1 MLLAKIWILINFVFY
16 LGLGILTLMNPGY
29 VADAVHFQ
37 LLTPGAIAE
46 FKAMYGGLQIALAMI
61 MFILYKNQNI
71 QFALGFLALIY
82 LGFGCG
88 RMIGIITNHAF
99 DKTTLI
105 YISVEISSIIIS
117 SYLYANQK

>member
-1 MLLAKIWILINFVFY
+1 MLLAKLWIIINFVFY
-16 LGLGILTLMNPGY
+16 FGLGMLTIVNPGY
-29 VADAVHFQ
+29 IAEAVHFQ

-61 MFILYKNQNI
+61 MFLLYKNENI
-71 QFALGFLALIY
+71 QFALGFLTLIY

-88 RMIGIITNHAF
+88 RLIGIITNRAF

-105 YISVEISSIIIS
+105 YFSIEVSSILIS
-117 SYLYANQK
+117 SYLYVNQK